1 MAVTN
6 FGFRENWVDRKVA
19 GMKTTIFS
27 IFDPTWTHILVPPCP
42 NKEFVKE
49 HFFKK
54 DRNYI
59 IINFDFKT
67 VNTNIF
73 AFQFLHS

>member
-1 MAVTN
+1 MAVKN
-6 FGFRENWVDRKVA
+6 SVFRDNWVDRKMA
-19 GMKTTIFS
+19 GMKTTFFT

-73 AFQFLHS
+73 ALQFLHS